1 MNDNDVIA
9 VLVVGSIIGRGV
21 GMVISSVVRML
32 LGV

>member
-9 VLVVGSIIGRGV
+9 VLVVGSIIGCGV